1 MAACHSDCGKE
12 KKPIKS
18 TNSSILTS
26 PRKLILLSPTFAWMK
41 NLVSL
46 NKYFVKYKW
55 RLLLGLFFVAVSS
68 KFAVMPGNVIQQ
80 VLDQVQVMMAQG
92 QSHSVIL
99 ASVIKGGEI
108 ILGLALARGVSM
120 VMMRQTIIV
129 MSRHIEY
136 DQKNEIYKHYQQL
149 DTGFFKKHFT
159 GDLMNRISEDV
170 SRVRMYTGP
179 SIMYATQVLFL
190 TVFCIW
196 DMLRVSPMLTL
207 CVIAPLPLLAFAI
220 YIVNKI
226 IFRKS
231 GNIQAQL
238 SAITTTAQES
248 YSGIRVIK
256 SFVQEEDMM
265 RFFKEGS
272 EQYRKS
278 SINLSLTEAI
288 YFPAMNLFIG
298 LSMVTTVLIGGYFTI
313 HGHITTGNI
322 AQFVIYINIL
332 MFPISSIGMVASMTQ
347 RAGASQKRIDEFLHT
362 RPDII
367 SPNANN
373 KTQLRGAVRYADVT
387 FTYPNTGI
395 TALKHFSLDVKPGQK
410 IAIIGKTGSGK
421 STIVHLLLRMYDATS
436 GELLLDNKNIREF
449 CLEDMRKQIAYAPQ
463 DPYLFSDTIFNNIK
477 FGKDDATED
486 EVKHAARMA
495 DLDKD
500 INAFSKGY
508 NTMIGERGVML
519 SGGQKQRMV
528 LARALLKSSPIL
540 VLDECLS
547 AVDTQT
553 EKTILGNLEE
563 YLKNKTTFVI
573 THRIFTSWQF
583 DKIIILDNGSIAEE
597 GTHDEL
603 MSQNGR
609 YARLYRH
616 QTS

>member
-1 MAACHSDCGKE
+1 
-12 KKPIKS
+12 
-18 TNSSILTS
+18 
-26 PRKLILLSPTFAWMK
+26 MK
-41 NLVSL
+41 NLGSL

-55 RLLLGLFFVAVSS
+55 RLLLGLFFVALSS
-68 KFAVMPGNVIQQ
+68 KFAVMPGNVIQHI
-80 VLDQVQVMMAQG
+80 LDQVQVRMAQHQN
-92 QSHSVIL
+92 QSAIL
-99 ASVIKGGEI
+99 SFVFKGGI
-108 ILGLALARGVSM
+108 TVLGLALLRGASM

-136 DQKNEIYKHYQQL
+136 DQKNEVYDHYQQL
-149 DTGFFKKHFT
+149 DTGFFKSHFT

-179 SIMYATQVLFL
+179 SIMYFTQVVFL
-190 TVFCIW
+190 TIFCIW

-207 CVIAPLPLLAFAI
+207 CVIAPLPILAFAI
-220 YIVNKI
+220 YMVNKI
-226 IFRKS
+226 IFKKS

-256 SFVQEEDMM
+256 SFVQEHNIM
-265 RFFKEGS
+265 RFFQNSS

-298 LSMVTTVLIGGYFTI
+298 LSMVSTVLIGGYFTI

-362 RPDII
+362 RPDIVG
-367 SPNANN
+367 PPANMR
-373 KTQLRGAVRYADVT
+373 QGLQGAVSFADVT

-395 TALKHFSLDVKPGQK
+395 TALKHLSLTVKPGQK
-410 IAIIGKTGSGK
+410 VAIIGKTGSGK
-421 STIVHLLLRMYDATS
+421 STIAHMLLRMYDTTS
-436 GELLLDNKNIREF
+436 GDLLLDGKSIKGI
-449 CLEDMRKQIAYAPQ
+449 CLDDLRRQIAYAPQ

-477 FGKDDATED
+477 FGRDDATEE
-486 EVKHAARMA
+486 EVKEAARMA
-495 DLDKD
+495 DLHKD
-500 INAFSKGY
+500 IISFSKGY

-528 LARALLKSSPIL
+528 LARALLKNSPIL
-540 VLDECLS
+540 ILDECLS

-553 EKTILGNLEE
+553 EKTILANLED
-563 YLKNKTTFVI
+563 YLKGKTTFVI
-573 THRIFTSWQF
+573 THRIFTSWHF
-583 DKIIILDNGSIAEE
+583 DQVIILDNGTIAEH
-597 GTHDEL
+597 GTHNEL
-603 MSQNGR
+603 IALNGR
-609 YARLYRH
+609 YAKLYRH